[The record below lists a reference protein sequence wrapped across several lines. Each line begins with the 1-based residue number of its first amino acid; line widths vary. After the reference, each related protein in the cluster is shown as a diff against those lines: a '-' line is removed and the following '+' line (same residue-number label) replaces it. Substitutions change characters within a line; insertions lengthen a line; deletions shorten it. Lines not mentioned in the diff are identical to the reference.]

1 MTSGNVSIKYVV
13 GIDEAG
19 RGPLAGPVSVAA
31 FFAEAVGGG
40 MEIGKVKYKD
50 SKKFNEKN
58 RDKVYEK
65 LEKNFAV
72 SLVSHEHI
80 DKFGITHAIAKG
92 IDDVL
97 GELAIKFGVNHEN
110 SFVILDG
117 SLKAPECYKQ
127 KTITKGDEKVEVI
140 ANASIFAKVTRDKF
154 MLELHEKYPEYEFAK
169 HKGYGTKLHYERI
182 KQHGLSKV
190 HRKSFTR
197 GLVDDNI

>member
-1 MTSGNVSIKYVV
+1 MKVKYII

-19 RGPLAGPVSVAA
+19 RGPLAGPVSVAG
-31 FFAEAVGGG
+31 FFCEAVGEGLD
-40 MEIGKVKYKD
+40 ISKVRYKD

-58 RDKVYEK
+58 REKVYDK

-80 DKFGITHAIAKG
+80 DKFGITHAIAQG
-92 IDDVL
+92 VSDVL
-97 GELAIKFGVNHEN
+97 GELAVKFGVNHEN

-154 MLELHEKYPEYEFAK
+154 MLELHKKYPEYEFAR
-169 HKGYGTKLHYERI
+169 HKGYGTKLHYEKI
-182 KQHGLSKV
+182 KKHGLSEV
-190 HRKSFTR
+190 HRRSFTKD
-197 GLVDDNI
+197 VEIDKI

>member
-1 MTSGNVSIKYVV
+1 MKVKYII

-31 FFAEAVGGG
+31 FFAEAVGDG
-40 MEIGKVKYKD
+40 MMIGEIRYKD

-92 IDDVL
+92 IDNVL
-97 GELAIKFGVNHEN
+97 AELAEKFGVTHEN

-154 MLELHEKYPEYEFAK
+154 MLELDKKYPEYYFAK
-169 HKGYGTKLHYERI
+169 HKGYGTKLHYEKI
-182 KQHGLSKV
+182 KKHGLSEV
-190 HRKSFTR
+190 HRRSFTK
-197 GLVDDNI
+197 NIE